1 MHEAMLKI
9 ENLSVSY
16 GGVQAVREISLEVRP
31 GEIAALLGAN
41 SAGKSSTLLAT
52 VGSVKPK
59 AGRVIFEGRDIT
71 GTPPDRLVTQGIAMI
86 PEGARVFARQPVE
99 QNLRLGAYTVR
110 DERVYRERLEQVYG
124 LFPRLKERR
133 EQLAGTMSGGE
144 RQMLAIGRAL
154 MSGPR
159 LLLID
164 EPSLGLSPLLVEQ
177 VFDALAALNR
187 DHGLSVLLVEQNM
200 TQALEV
206 AARAYVMQ
214 SGRVALSGSAAEL
227 AASDEVRKAYLGM

>member
-1 MHEAMLKI
+1 MLKV
-9 ENLSVSY
+9 ENLSVAY
-16 GGVQAVREISLEVRP
+16 GGVQAVRDLSLEVRQ

-41 SAGKSSTLLAT
+41 GAGKSSTLLAII
-52 VGSVKPK
+52 GSVKPRE
-59 AGRVIFEGRDIT
+59 GRVVFEGRDIT
-71 GTPPDRLVTQGIAMI
+71 GTPPDQLVKQGIAMI

-110 DERVYRERLEQVYG
+110 DERVYQERLDKVYK

-187 DHGLSVLLVEQNM
+187 DDGLSVLLVEQNM
-200 TQALEV
+200 AQALEV

-214 SGRVALSGSAAEL
+214 SGRVALSGDAAEL

>member
-1 MHEAMLKI
+1 MSEFML
-9 ENLSVSY
+9 EVSDLHVSY
-16 GGVQAVREISLEVRP
+16 DGVQAVGGVSLTVRP
-31 GEIAALLGAN
+31 GEITALLGAN
-41 SAGKSSTLLAT
+41 GAGKSSTLKAII
-52 VGSVKPK
+52 GAVKPQS
-59 AGRVIFEGRDIT
+59 GRVVFEGKDIT
-71 GTPPDRLVTQGIAMI
+71 GTPPEKLVSLGIAMI

-110 DERVYRERLEQVYG
+110 DEAVIKQRMDSVYA
-124 LFPRLKERR
+124 LFPRLLERR

-177 VFDALAALNR
+177 VFDALQMLNR
-187 DHGLSVLLVEQNM
+187 QHGLSVLLVEQNM
-200 TQALEV
+200 NQALEV
-206 AARAYVMQ
+206 AAGAYVMQ
-214 SGRVALSGSAAEL
+214 TGRIALQGTAEAL
-227 AASDEVRKAYLGM
+227 MASDEVRRVYLGM